1 MNQSENQA
9 AAKPSEL
16 SALLALP
23 KVEDALLYS
32 RNFAAASPYL
42 TNTAKHHITGLC
54 DLLEAQTNALMRLLE
69 LCHQNV
75 ADDEA
80 KHDGAVSDGGVTNL
94 WMIASLRAILRANA
108 RLQPTTERSEGGRLE
123 GVVGPE
129 RRGL

>member
-1 MNQSENQA
+1 MIEEQNPA

-23 KVEDALLYS
+23 RVEDALIYS
-32 RNFAAASPYL
+32 RNFAEASPYL
-42 TNTAKHHITGLC
+42 TSTAKHHITGLC

-80 KHDGAVSDGGVTNL
+80 ANGGAVSDGGVTNL
-94 WMIASLRAILRANA
+94 WMIASLRAILRANDA
-108 RLQPTTERSEGGRLE
+108 DTRAALAASR
-123 GVVGPE
+123 GVQS
-129 RRGL
+129 